1 MITRIVWTIWTPMST
16 VPKNAVKHKMIC
28 MRDLACT
35 FILIIYIYIY
45 IAVFYLE
52 SICVLMFVYS
62 NERIQTVVAICRNV
76 NIFYV
81 FTLLSTRTIYLGF
94 IYYQQYIDRH
104 EYHII
109 IHAYKHYVTYARIHI
124 YPFLNQGTLFW
135 SCLVE
140 AKQHLALISRVWPKY
155 K

>member
-28 MRDLACT
+28 MRDWACT
-35 FILIIYIYIY
+35 FILIKYKYKYWCFLSRIHLCFN
-45 IAVFYLE
+45 V
-52 SICVLMFVYS
+52 CVYQR
-62 NERIQTVVAICRNV
+62 RIQTLVAICRNV

-94 IYYQQYIDRH
+94 IYHQQYIDRH
-104 EYHII
+104 GCHII